1 MVENCL
7 FLVEQHGMVIANRKR
22 WAAGSQLPFLSEMVK
37 EVYQISGD
45 KLWLEKALPVLEKEY
60 KYYWLNQEHFAY
72 RDLSRYHAPSCF
84 PTDYIAP
91 ITLDNE
97 ATWDL
102 SPRFEV
108 EDVLCLLPI
117 DLNSNLCTYERNFA
131 YFYEQLNQ
139 EEIAGRWRE
148 SAQKRL
154 EAINELMWDELDGLY
169 YDYNFGFGERKKV
182 KSLAT
187 YFPLF
192 CGLINASQA
201 EKLRSNLWLFEK
213 EFGWLFWAS
222 GDKPGLCNVWQGFQ
236 PLW

>member
-1 MVENCL
+1 ML
-7 FLVEQHGMVIANRKR
+7 IARDGQQVHNY
-22 WAAGSQLPFLSEMVK
+22 LLSEMVK

-60 KYYWLNQEHFAY
+60 KHYWLNQDHLAY

-108 EDVLCLLPI
+108 EDVLYLLPI
-117 DLNSNLCTYERNFA
+117 DLNSNLCIYERNFA
-131 YFYEQLNQ
+131 YFYEQLNK
-139 EEIAGRWRE
+139 EEEARQWRE

-169 YDYNFGFGERKKV
+169 YDYNYRFSERKKV

-192 CGLINASQA
+192 T
-201 EKLRSNLWLFEK
+201 
-213 EFGWLFWAS
+213 
-222 GDKPGLCNVWQGFQ
+222 D
-236 PLW
+236 